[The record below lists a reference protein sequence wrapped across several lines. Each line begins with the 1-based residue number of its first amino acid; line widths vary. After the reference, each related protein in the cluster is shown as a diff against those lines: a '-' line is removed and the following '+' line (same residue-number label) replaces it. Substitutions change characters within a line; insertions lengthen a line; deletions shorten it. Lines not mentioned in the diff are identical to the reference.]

1 MNFNRDKDRLQMYI
15 SVTKIAIVHCWLSLF
30 AFWALKIFGGNFFE
44 IMVENEN
51 FIRFCQY
58 AENSWIRHIINFVTI
73 SIVNIFMYGAV
84 RQKFF
89 FKKYELIAFI
99 VITISIWAIRFV
111 PNFLLIHAWFAYSI
125 VIIYGIINN
134 KGKAKLNGFIAS
146 VFDLAFT
153 VLSMS
158 VRNIPL
164 VICQNFII
172 GNILLIDMYIMYSLY
187 YLYSNLLKI
196 KKEL

>member
-1 MNFNRDKDRLQMYI
+1 MNKDRLQMYI
-15 SVTKIAIVHCWLSLF
+15 SVTRIAIVLCWLSLF
-30 AFWALKIFGGNFFE
+30 SFWALKIFGGNFFE

-58 AENSWIRHIINFVTI
+58 AENSWIRHLINFVTI

-89 FKKYELIAFI
+89 FNRFELLAFI
-99 VITISIWAIRFV
+99 VITISIWAIRFA
-111 PNFLLIHAWFAYSI
+111 PNFLFIHLWFSYSI
-125 VIIYGIINN
+125 IIIYGIITN
-134 KGKAKLNGFIAS
+134 KGKAKFNGIICCALDFLFSTI
-146 VFDLAFT
+146 
-153 VLSMS
+153 SML
-158 VRNIPL
+158 VRNIPIK
-164 VICQNFII
+164 ICDNFIV

-187 YLYSNLLKI
+187 YLYSNLSRI